1 MALLEVCCGC
11 LESVDAAVAGGAR
24 RIELCT
30 SLELDGLTPPI
41 SWIRE
46 VKARYPSLIV
56 HVLIR
61 PRAGDFVFSNNDS
74 YSNADLGS
82 VREGSGLSV
91 ASLRDRDAPESP
103 PPSLAS
109 AGGEKEAMARQVEE
123 ALEAGADGIVI
134 GGLTPDGDVDIPL
147 MERLLHIVEEW
158 NLARELAGSDLC
170 HAAND
175 SHFFPG
181 PQRRIGTTF
190 HRAFDVCRRPFDA
203 LEQIVDLGFD
213 HILTSGQAPTALE
226 GVDLLRQLH
235 ERARGR
241 IGILPGGGV
250 TPENAAQILS
260 LTGCTE
266 IHASASEVVDG
277 KRVTSAAKVTL
288 IRKAVENL

>member
-30 SLELDGLTPPI
+30 DLDLDGLTPPI
-41 SWIRE
+41 DWIRE
-46 VKARYPSLIV
+46 VKARYPSLTV

-61 PRAGDFVFSNNDS
+61 PRAGDFV
-74 YSNADLGS
+74 YT
-82 VREGSGLSV
+82 E
-91 ASLRDRDAPESP
+91 
-103 PPSLAS
+103 
-109 AGGEKEAMARQVEE
+109 GGEKDVMARQVED

-134 GGLTPDGDVDIPL
+134 GGLTAEGDVDIPL
-147 MERLLHIVEEW
+147 MERLLRVVDEW

-181 PQRRIGTTF
+181 PQRRVSTTF
-190 HRAFDVCRRPFDA
+190 HRAFDVCRRPFEA
-203 LEQIVDLGFD
+203 LEQLIDLGFD
-213 HILTSGQAPTALE
+213 RILTSGQGPTVVE
-226 GVDLLRQLH
+226 GADMLRELH
-235 ERARGR
+235 RRARGR

-250 TPENAAQILS
+250 TPQNAARILT

-266 IHASASEVVDG
+266 IHASASETNDG